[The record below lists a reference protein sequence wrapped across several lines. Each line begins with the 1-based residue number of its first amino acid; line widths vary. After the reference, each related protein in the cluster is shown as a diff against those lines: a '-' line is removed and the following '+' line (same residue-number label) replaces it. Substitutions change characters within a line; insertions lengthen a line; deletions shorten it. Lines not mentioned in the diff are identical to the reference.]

1 MSNFLDALQNY
12 SGILLLSL
20 LILVIILLI
29 CTFNLSLGLSRLNK
43 KYKIFMKGKDGQSL
57 EKLFKRKFDMIEKL
71 ASNSEINR
79 EDIQKL
85 EKLYNSS
92 LHKYGIVKYDAF
104 EDMGGKLSFVLALLD
119 KENTGFLLN
128 AIHSRE
134 NCFLYIKEI
143 VNGESY
149 IMLSEEEVEALKRA
163 VNFGIEESEFDILFP
178 NHRKYKIWWILCK
191 P

>member
-92 LHKYGIVKYDAF
+92 LHKYCIVKYDAF

-163 VNFGIEESEFDILFP
+163 VNFGIEESEFDI
-178 NHRKYKIWWILCK
+178 
-191 P
+191 

>member
-1 MSNFLDALQNY
+1 MNNFLNGLQHY
-12 SGILLLSL
+12 SGVLVLCL
-20 LILVIILLI
+20 LILVIALLV
-29 CTFNLSLGLSRLNK
+29 CMLNMYLGLSRLNR

-163 VNFGIEESEFDILFP
+163 VNFGIEESEFDI
-178 NHRKYKIWWILCK
+178 
-191 P
+191 

>member
-143 VNGESY
+143 VNGES
-149 IMLSEEEVEALKRA
+149 
-163 VNFGIEESEFDILFP
+163 
-178 NHRKYKIWWILCK
+178 
-191 P
+191 

>member
-134 NCFLYIKEI
+134 NCFLYQYFPLGVRKE
-143 VNGESY
+143 EY
-149 IMLSEEEVEALKRA
+149 IFSFSVLISDECEKPEFYQDLYA
-163 VNFGIEESEFDILFP
+163 VLP
-178 NHRKYKIWWILCK
+178 